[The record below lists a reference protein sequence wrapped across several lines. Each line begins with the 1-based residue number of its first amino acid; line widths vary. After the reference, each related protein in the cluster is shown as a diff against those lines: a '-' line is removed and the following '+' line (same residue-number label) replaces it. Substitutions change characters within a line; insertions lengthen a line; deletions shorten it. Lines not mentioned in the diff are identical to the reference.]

1 MNTNNYSKI
10 KNPEELCDLL
20 GLPKTQ
26 AKRAEIK
33 ADLAVAISKII
44 NEKGW
49 THKEASE
56 ISGVGRTVIT
66 SIVNGNIHRISTDRL
81 IDIASNLGLDLTVNA
96 LPLTTSC

>member
-66 SIVNGNIHRISTDRL
+66 SIVMETFIVFQLTDSSTSL
-81 IDIASNLGLDLTVNA
+81 ATLD
-96 LPLTTSC
+96 